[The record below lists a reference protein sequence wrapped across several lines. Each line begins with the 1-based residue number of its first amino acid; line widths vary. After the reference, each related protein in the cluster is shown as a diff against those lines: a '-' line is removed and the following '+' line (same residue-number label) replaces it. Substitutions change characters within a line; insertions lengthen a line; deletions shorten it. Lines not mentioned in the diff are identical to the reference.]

1 MTPFSFWTPI
11 SRGRH
16 VSKKSY
22 ILEISTGYYVFLCKT
37 YSPHGKVEAC
47 AFEPVAAVVTFWARP
62 APEASDG
69 VVAGHSL
76 VARVGQ
82 IAFVH
87 VGAGGA
93 VASQTGGAGAAAVV
107 RGTVNVEAFDI
118 LQKESEFGFSR
129 VWPEMGV

>member
-1 MTPFSFWTPI
+1 MC
-11 SRGRH
+11 
-16 VSKKSY
+16 KK
-22 ILEISTGYYVFLCKT
+22 
-37 YSPHGKVEAC
+37 YSPHGKVEAR
-47 AFEPVAAVVTFWARP
+47 AFEPVAAVVSFWAGP

-76 VARVGQ
+76 VTRVGQ
-82 IAFVH
+82 ITFVH
-87 VGAGGA
+87 VRAGGT

-129 VWPEMGV
+129 G